1 MPVMS
6 FDAARVR
13 GLYPRVDAVTAHLDG
28 SFGALQPESVI
39 RAIIATL
46 RAGPA
51 QPGSRSARSRRA
63 MESADAART
72 AVGDLVGA
80 PARDVVL
87 GPNTPALMLRFASLL
102 SRSWTLADEVLLSR
116 ADADLTVHAFQR
128 MARTRGAVLRW
139 AEVDLDEG
147 SVPTWQYEQ
156 LLTGRTRVV
165 TLTLANPALGTVP
178 DVRAIAELAHQHGAL
193 VVVDAGAAL
202 PHAALDLAELGAD
215 LLIISAATFGG
226 PTVAAAVAAPGVL
239 SEPDGDSSLPLPE
252 RFEFGPLPVELLDG
266 LTAAVDHLAGLE
278 EWATGSRRDR
288 IAASLDSAGDYQQL
302 LYQRMDDGLRSLGRL
317 TVLGGTGDRLPMV
330 AFTVVGNTPAQVAE
344 FLGYRGVSVWSGP
357 SGFEQLLAAYGAD
370 ELGGAVFAGVMPHN
384 TSAEVDHLLDALSLL
399 T

>member
-28 SFGALQPESVI
+28 TFGALQPESVI

-46 RAGPA
+46 RAAPA
-51 QPGSRSARSRRA
+51 QPGSGSARSRRA
-63 MESADAART
+63 TESAQAAR
-72 AVGDLVGA
+72 AAMGDLVGA

-87 GPNTPALMLRFASLL
+87 GHNAPALMLRFAALL
-102 SRSWTLADEVLLSR
+102 SRDWTLADEVVLSR
-116 ADADLTVHAFQR
+116 ADADLTVRAFQR
-128 MARTRGAVLRW
+128 MARTHGAVLRW

-156 LLTGRTRVV
+156 LLSDRTRVV
-165 TLTLANPALGTVP
+165 TVTLANPALGTVP
-178 DVRAIAELAHQHGAL
+178 DVRAIVELAHQYGAL
-193 VVVDAGAAL
+193 VVVDAGASL
-202 PHAALDLAELGAD
+202 PHVALDLADLGAD
-215 LLIISAATFGG
+215 LLVISAATFGG

-239 SEPDGDSSLPLPE
+239 AQLEGDSALPLPE

-278 EWATGSRRDR
+278 EWAAGTRRDR
-288 IAASLDSAGDYQQL
+288 IVTSLDSAGEYAQV
-302 LYQRMDDGLRSLGRL
+302 LYQRMDDGLRALRGL
-317 TVLGGTGDRLPMV
+317 TVLGGSDERLPMA
-330 AFTVVGNTPAQVAE
+330 AFTVAGNTPAQVAE

-357 SGFEQLLAAYGAD
+357 SGYGQLLTAYGAD
-370 ELGGAVFAGVMPHN
+370 EFGGAVFAGVMPHN
-384 TSAEVDHLLDALSLL
+384 TPAEVDHLLDALSLL
-399 T
+399 V